1 MKATVEKITPAES
14 KSGSILKKF
23 FKKEAMLS
31 VALLI
36 LIIGLWEILSRI
48 GVLHPLILPAP
59 SVVFSATIE
68 LLSSSF
74 IYLHLGVTLYETI
87 AGFFIGSFLAI
98 ILGIVVSSSPTLYKV
113 LNPFIVVFQAIPKI
127 ALAPIFVTWF
137 GFGPTAKIVMA
148 ITICFFPTF
157 VNTVVG
163 LKSVDEE
170 GRLLF
175 QSMVAKKRDTFF
187 KLSLPTA
194 LPFIFAGLK
203 SSLTF
208 ALIGAIV
215 GEFVGANEGIG
226 MLLDTFNFQL
236 EMGKVYALI
245 VILSIIALI
254 LYLAIEWLDKKL
266 IFWVDRDDNN
276 IN

>member
-1 MKATVEKITPAES
+1 MKATLEKADPVQS
-14 KSGSILKKF
+14 KSGFIRKI
-23 FKKEAMLS
+23 FKKEALLS
-31 VALLI
+31 IALLV
-36 LIIGLWEILSRI
+36 LLLAAWEILSRI

-59 SVVFSATIE
+59 TVVFSATLE
-68 LLSSSF
+68 LLASSF
-74 IYLHLGVTLYETI
+74 LYLHLGVTLYETI

-98 ILGIVVSSSPTLYKV
+98 ILGIVVSSNPTLYKV

-170 GRLLF
+170 SRLLF
-175 QSMVAKKRDTFF
+175 QSLVAKKKDTFF

-245 VILSIIALI
+245 VILSIIALL
-254 LYLAIEWLDKKL
+254 LYLLIEWLDKKL
-266 IFWVDRDDNN
+266 IFWADRDNN
-276 IN
+276 N